1 MTLYYETSRMGK
13 CGCRNWNYYVTDEYK
28 TKAELK
34 RASIRNIKKIWT
46 EEQAPETVK
55 ANAKPW

>member
-1 MTLYYETSRMGK
+1 MTLYYEASNRGK
-13 CGCRNWNYYVTDEYK
+13 CGCRIRNYYVTDEYA
-28 TKAELK
+28 TKAALK